1 LILSGNILY
10 GTANFGG
17 AGGTGT
23 VFALTLAPPLSIA
36 PAGNQVA
43 ISWPSWATNFV
54 LQTATDLP
62 SGNWSNITN
71 GFVTNGSSYLFTINA
86 TSEAAYF
93 RLRQQ

>member
-54 LQTATDLP
+54 LQTATDLSP
-62 SGNWSNITN
+62 GNWGNITN
-71 GFVTNGSSYLFTINA
+71 GFTTNGASYFFTINA
-86 TSEAAYF
+86 TGQTAYF